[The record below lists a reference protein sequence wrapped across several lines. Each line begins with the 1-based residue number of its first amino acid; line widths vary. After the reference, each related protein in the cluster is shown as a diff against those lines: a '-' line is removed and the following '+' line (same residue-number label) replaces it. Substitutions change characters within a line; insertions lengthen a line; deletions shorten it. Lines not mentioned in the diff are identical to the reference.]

1 MYFNIKRYLYGMA
14 KRKWIGLLIL
24 IIPITFLVISA
35 ILPDKYTVAQ
45 NVEITDDA
53 PVALMTDPV
62 GFTTFKQLSQ
72 DPASFFL
79 NSYSLTKLTTDIM
92 TGWAE
97 KYGAV
102 IGDVIK
108 ESMGLTRIDDRTV
121 QVVYT
126 GKSRE
131 IGEILVGFYADRLV
145 KKSHEGL
152 VRSNSSQSGSNP
164 ALSGSIETRE
174 MKAFWRSDRVGPLSY
189 CIGASV
195 FLVLL
200 IFGFLE
206 WNDSSLKSERQ
217 IARYIGLP
225 ILGNIPDLNKV
236 ALVLHSKGSQT
247 KAA

>member
-14 KRKWIGLLIL
+14 KRKWIGLFIF
-24 IIPITFLVISA
+24 IIPMLFLVISA
-35 ILPDKYTVAQ
+35 ILPDRYTVAQ
-45 NVEITDDA
+45 NVEITNDA

-62 GFTTFKQLSQ
+62 GFMTFKQLSLE
-72 DPASFFL
+72 PESFFL
-79 NSYSLTKLTTDIM
+79 NSYSLTKLTSDIM

-102 IGDVIK
+102 IGDMIK
-108 ESMGLTRIDDRTV
+108 ESMGLIRLDGRTV
-121 QVVYT
+121 QIVYT

-145 KKSHEGL
+145 KKANEGIT
-152 VRSNSSQSGSNP
+152 RSNTSEFLGKP
-164 ALSGSIETRE
+164 ALSGSIEIRE
-174 MKAFWRSDRVGPLSY
+174 MKAMWRSDRMGPFLY

-195 FLVLL
+195 VLVLL
-200 IFGFLE
+200 LFGFIE

-236 ALVLHSKGSQT
+236 ALVLHSKGQ
-247 KAA
+247 

>member
-14 KRKWIGLLIL
+14 KRKWIGLFIL
-24 IIPITFLVISA
+24 IIPMVFLVMSA
-35 ILPDKYTVAQ
+35 IIPDRYTVTQ
-45 NVEITDDA
+45 NVEITNDA

-62 GFTTFKQLSQ
+62 GFMTFKQLSLE
-72 DPASFFL
+72 PESFFL
-79 NSYSLTKLTTDIM
+79 NSYSLTKLTNDIM

-102 IGDVIK
+102 IGDMIK
-108 ESMGLTRIDDRTV
+108 ESMGLIRLDGRTI
-121 QVVYT
+121 QIVYT

-131 IGEILVGFYADRLV
+131 IGEILVEFYADRLV
-145 KKSHEGL
+145 IKAQEGL
-152 VRSNSSQSGSNP
+152 TRSNTSEFLVKP
-164 ALSGSIETRE
+164 ALSGSIEIRE
-174 MKAFWRSDRVGPLSY
+174 MKAMWRSDRMGPLLY

-195 FLVLL
+195 VLVLL
-200 IFGFLE
+200 LFGFIE

-236 ALVLHSKGSQT
+236 ALVLHSKGQ
-247 KAA
+247 

>member
-14 KRKWIGLLIL
+14 KRKWIGLFIL
-24 IIPITFLVISA
+24 IIPMVFLVMSA
-35 ILPDKYTVAQ
+35 IIPDRYTVAQ
-45 NVEITDDA
+45 NVEITNDA

-62 GFTTFKQLSQ
+62 GFMTFKQLSLE
-72 DPASFFL
+72 PESFFL
-79 NSYSLTKLTTDIM
+79 NSYSFTKLTSDIM

-97 KYGAV
+97 KYGAI
-102 IGDVIK
+102 IGDMIK
-108 ESMGLTRIDDRTV
+108 ESMGLTRLDGKTV
-121 QVVYT
+121 QIVYT

-145 KKSHEGL
+145 KKAHEGL
-152 VRSNSSQSGSNP
+152 TRSNATEFLGKP
-164 ALSGSIETRE
+164 ALSGSIEIRE
-174 MKAFWRSDRVGPLSY
+174 IKAMWRSDRMRPLLF

-195 FLVLL
+195 VLVLL

-236 ALVLHSKGSQT
+236 ALDLHSKGQENI
-247 KAA
+247 A

>member
-14 KRKWIGLLIL
+14 KRKWIGLFIL
-24 IIPITFLVISA
+24 IIPMVFLVMSA
-35 ILPDKYTVAQ
+35 IIPDRYTVTQ
-45 NVEITDDA
+45 NVEITNDA

-62 GFTTFKQLSQ
+62 GFMTFKQLSLE
-72 DPASFFL
+72 PESFFL
-79 NSYSLTKLTTDIM
+79 NSYSLTKLTNDIM

-102 IGDVIK
+102 IGDMIK
-108 ESMGLTRIDDRTV
+108 ESMGLIRLDGRTI
-121 QVVYT
+121 QIVYT

-131 IGEILVGFYADRLV
+131 IGEILVEFYADRLV
-145 KKSHEGL
+145 KKAQEGL
-152 VRSNSSQSGSNP
+152 TRSNTSEFLVKP
-164 ALSGSIETRE
+164 ALSGSIEIRE
-174 MKAFWRSDRVGPLSY
+174 MKAMWRSDRMGPLLY

-195 FLVLL
+195 VLVLL
-200 IFGFLE
+200 LFGFIE

-236 ALVLHSKGSQT
+236 ALVLHSKGQ
-247 KAA
+247 